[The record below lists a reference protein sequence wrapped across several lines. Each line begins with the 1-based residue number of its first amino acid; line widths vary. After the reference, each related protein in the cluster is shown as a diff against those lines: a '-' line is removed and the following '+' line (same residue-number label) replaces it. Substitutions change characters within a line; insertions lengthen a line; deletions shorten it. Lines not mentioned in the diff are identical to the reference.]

1 MIFLCN
7 KYIKTI
13 KMDELQ
19 HGAFGPIFTQFKG
32 KPKEAIRFLRQ
43 QQTGECIA
51 SLHRDDIGDI
61 DIVWGE
67 VTDPV
72 KHKGFGL
79 SHIIDKHEAEIK
91 QLGFEVED
99 FVPIVVQFGELKE
112 KKSDNNKIMLESQM
126 FRVIIQK
133 KWNRK
138 EKTFLL
144 SAFDLRKKPR

>member
-1 MIFLCN
+1 ME
-7 KYIKTI
+7 
-13 KMDELQ
+13 ELQ
-19 HGAFGPIFTQFKG
+19 QGAFGPIFTQFKG
-32 KPKEAIRFLRQ
+32 KPKEAIKFLRVQ
-43 QQTGECIA
+43 QKGECIA

-67 VTDPV
+67 VTDPI
-72 KHKGFGL
+72 KHRGFGL
-79 SHIIDKHEAEIK
+79 SHIIDKYEAEIK

-112 KKSDNNKIMLESQM
+112 KKSDDKKITLESNM

-133 KWNRK
+133 KWNGK
-138 EKTFLL
+138 DKTFLL

>member
-1 MIFLCN
+1 M
-7 KYIKTI
+7 YSV
-13 KMDELQ
+13 
-19 HGAFGPIFTQFKG
+19 
-32 KPKEAIRFLRQ
+32 
-43 QQTGECIA
+43 IA
-51 SLHRDDIGDI
+51 SRRHRGDI

-67 VTDPV
+67 VTDPI
-72 KHKGFGL
+72 KHRGFGL

-112 KKSDNNKIMLESQM
+112 KKSDDKKITLESNM

-133 KWNRK
+133 KWNGK
-138 EKTFLL
+138 DKTFLL

>member
-1 MIFLCN
+1 ME
-7 KYIKTI
+7 
-13 KMDELQ
+13 ELQ
-19 HGAFGPIFTQFKG
+19 LGEFGPIFTQFRG
-32 KPKEAIRFLRQ
+32 KPKEAIKFLRQ
-43 QQTGECIA
+43 QKQGECIA

-67 VTDPV
+67 VTDTI
-72 KHKGFGL
+72 KHRGFGL

-112 KKSDNNKIMLESQM
+112 KKSDDKKITLESQM

-133 KWNRK
+133 KWNGK
-138 EKTFLL
+138 DKTFLL

>member
-1 MIFLCN
+1 ME
-7 KYIKTI
+7 
-13 KMDELQ
+13 ELQ
-19 HGAFGPIFTQFKG
+19 LGEFGPIFTQFRG
-32 KPKEAIRFLRQ
+32 KPKEAIKFLRQ
-43 QQTGECIA
+43 QEQGECIA
-51 SLHRDDIGDI
+51 SLHRDDI

-67 VTDPV
+67 VTDPI

-79 SHIIDKHEAEIK
+79 SHIIDKHEEEIK

-112 KKSDNNKIMLESQM
+112 KKSDDKKITLESQM

-133 KWNRK
+133 KWNGK
-138 EKTFLL
+138 DKTFLL

>member
-1 MIFLCN
+1 ME
-7 KYIKTI
+7 
-13 KMDELQ
+13 ELQ
-19 HGAFGPIFTQFKG
+19 LGEFGPIFTQFRG
-32 KPKEAIRFLRQ
+32 KPKEAIKFLMQ
-43 QQTGECIA
+43 QKRGECIA

-67 VTDPV
+67 VADPI

-79 SHIIDKHEAEIK
+79 SHIIDKHEEEIK

-112 KKSDNNKIMLESQM
+112 KKSDDKKITLESQM

-133 KWNRK
+133 KWNGK
-138 EKTFLL
+138 DKTFLL

>member
-1 MIFLCN
+1 ME
-7 KYIKTI
+7 
-13 KMDELQ
+13 ELQ
-19 HGAFGPIFTQFKG
+19 QGMFGPIYTQFKG
-32 KPKEAIRFLRQ
+32 KPKEAIKFLRQ
-43 QQTGECIA
+43 QKKGECPA

-79 SHIIDKHEAEIK
+79 SHIIDKHEAEIN

-99 FVPIVVQFGELKE
+99 FVPIVVQFGELQE
-112 KKSDNNKIMLESQM
+112 KRSDKNKIMLESQM

-133 KWNRK
+133 KWNGK